1 MEMTITNF
9 RGETN
14 VIQLNACV
22 VEQTTAIAK
31 ILADIGIMESESEI
45 SKLFADCRHIAN
57 YDRVEYVLSHLT
69 AKNYSNSNVLSVF
82 ISAWRD
88 WLINKMWRDNPE
100 YSVETSSMRQY
111 DFREELDGLVDR
123 FYEEKSFYPKDIK
136 PDDWRIMLIMAAEN

>member
-1 MEMTITNF
+1 MEITITNF
-9 RGETN
+9 RGEPKI
-14 VIQLNACV
+14 IQLNTRV

-31 ILADIGIMESESEI
+31 ILADIGIIESASKI
-45 SKLFADCRHIAN
+45 SKLFADCRNIAN
-57 YDRVEYVLSHLT
+57 YDRVEYVLSRLT

-82 ISAWRD
+82 ISAWHD

-100 YSVETSSMRQY
+100 YSVETNSMRRY
-111 DFREELDGLVDR
+111 DFREEQDGLVDR